1 MEDPHEVGA
10 ARHEGPAQVQ
20 DRLAPKNQK
29 HAIRIDEVAHRLGN
43 GHAVN
48 GMNARGGIRA
58 KARIQQ
64 PLEDEADDERE
75 EGADEPEDDEA
86 GSEDDVVSP

>member
-1 MEDPHEVGA
+1 M
-10 ARHEGPAQVQ
+10 
-20 DRLAPKNQK
+20 
-29 HAIRIDEVAHRLGN
+29 
-43 GHAVN
+43 N

-64 PLEDEADDERE
+64 PLEDEADDESE

-86 GSEDDVVSP
+86 GSEDDVVSVKNPSNTQLAAKKFLRVSKSIDC